1 MRRRILGV
9 AAAAIAGFAGVAVS
23 PVAAQAAVSCG
34 APNYTA
40 NWVGVTCSGSGSF
53 RVGATCLILGSGGQ
67 SYLQWGG
74 WKAAPTTNYANCR
87 SGTAPLAGSAR
98 LQTR

>member
-1 MRRRILGV
+1 MRTIIGIAAATIAGLGGV
-9 AAAAIAGFAGVAVS
+9 ALGPTAAH
-23 PVAAQAAVSCG
+23 AAVSCG

-67 SYLQWGG
+67 SYFQWGT
-74 WKAAPTTNYANCR
+74 WKNAPTTNYANCR
-87 SGTAPLAGSAR
+87 TGTAPLQGSAK